1 MRRGK
6 RAKLANRR
14 EKEYIGNTWEIQSF
28 YEFFFILSTS
38 LFFFRITT
46 RTSGKK
52 LSLLRSSP
60 TFLMRDTIYES
71 PVMVPWAR
79 KSAVDDT
86 QKKLVF
92 SLGEGTAQTAR
103 EFWWPWESSSGV
115 GGVLKYT
122 VGIPDLV
129 DVRGVAEKL
138 IVTDKL
144 PFARGQSKCCY
155 KGTIGGQACAILIE
169 PVDVPTLNEDVNYTI
184 FEKNSTRREGPFR
197 DATPTTNNKVIEH
210 QQIMKE
216 ITATEP
222 NLLPRLHFMG
232 VCTGAVDND
241 SLRENY
247 PKKIKEAVQ
256 RLMKGEYRAERHG
269 PDALKATRFAVE
281 ISEKYEISLE
291 NYIQTKRPPSEVTK
305 ILTKIAIL
313 RTRLHMRGFDHDDL
327 HTGNIVINPGAEPM
341 VRFIDL
347 GLTKARTFIKDL
359 YTEYILGTELARH
372 VSMAAIIQEAM
383 EGGQTADDDSV
394 LDLNNFEKAL

>member
-1 MRRGK
+1 M
-6 RAKLANRR
+6 NSF
-14 EKEYIGNTWEIQSF
+14 SF
-28 YEFFFILSTS
+28 YRPLF
-38 LFFFRITT
+38 FFFRITT

-60 TFLMRDTIYES
+60 TFLMRDTICYRAPDGYES
-71 PVMVPWAR
+71 PATPPWVR
-79 KSAVDDT
+79 RSAVDDT
-86 QKKLVF
+86 QKELVV
-92 SLGEGTAQTAR
+92 SLEEGTAQTAR
-103 EFWWPWESSSGV
+103 EFWWPWKSYSGD

-122 VGIPDLV
+122 VGMPDFV
-129 DVRGVAEKL
+129 DVGGVAQEL
-138 IVTDKL
+138 IVTDTL

-155 KGTIGGQACAILIE
+155 NGTIGGQACAILIE
-169 PVDVPTLNEDVNYTI
+169 PVNVPTLNEDVNYTF
-184 FEKNSTRREGPFR
+184 FEEYSTMRGGPFR
-197 DATPTTNNKVIEH
+197 DASPTTNNKVIEH
-210 QQIMKE
+210 QKIMKE

-247 PKKIKEAVQ
+247 PKKIKKAVQ
-256 RLMKGEYRAERHG
+256 GLMKGEYRAERHG

-281 ISEKYEISLE
+281 ISEKYKISLE
-291 NYIQTKRPPSEVTK
+291 DYIKTKRPPSEVTK
-305 ILTKIAIL
+305 ILTKIAML

-359 YTEYILGTELARH
+359 YNEYILGTELAVH